1 LLLPDVIHRCPN
13 RENGTSNCTTICN
26 KYALTLHRAPT
37 RDTAKISVHLAGSS
51 MIGLDTSPTSNSG
64 LLLNIASIP
73 REELAYSPRAE
84 GEFSCCPRE
93 ENKHRLGTSQS
104 SGRMIFAL
112 PRETPSSR
120 PGFDLTEQVMRG
132 LQVTGLEDSADPIF
146 PSKLCK
152 NQEEDRKSALQ
163 LQLYTT
169 PNSQRRSPVLFG
181 KRAYA

>member
-1 LLLPDVIHRCPN
+1 MQRRFQFPMAALEVFIIARSSDKMGLVLVRPCQVQQRLEYAARKIPDVYLLLPDVIHRCPN

-112 PRETPSSR
+112 REKR
-120 PGFDLTEQVMRG
+120 RAADL
-132 LQVTGLEDSADPIF
+132 
-146 PSKLCK
+146 
-152 NQEEDRKSALQ
+152 AL
-163 LQLYTT
+163 T
-169 PNSQRRSPVLFG
+169 
-181 KRAYA
+181 